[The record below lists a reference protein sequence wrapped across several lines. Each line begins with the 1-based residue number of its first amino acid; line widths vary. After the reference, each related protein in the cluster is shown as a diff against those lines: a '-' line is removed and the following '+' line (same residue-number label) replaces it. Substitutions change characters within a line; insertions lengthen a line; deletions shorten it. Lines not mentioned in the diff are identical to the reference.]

1 MFSLII
7 ENQSG
12 QKLNLTENPNYY
24 TIAEGFNAITANVNT
39 TASAVGHGTTFNSA
53 KISNRNITLQIILR
67 GDVEASRIAL
77 YPFFTPSS
85 QITMYYKNAH
95 RRVHTSGYVE
105 SFECNPN
112 QMSETAN
119 ISIICDNPFLL
130 DDEVKSQSLTSHGS
144 YFSFPFAVPQN
155 GIAFGHSK
163 YIPQTVLVNS
173 GEHEAGCIITLYTKI
188 DLTPPIRIENLLS
201 GEFFELDITMRAND
215 VIVIDTR
222 DGLKGVSL
230 FRDSTTINIIDNIVS
245 GSTWLKLSA
254 GENLWTYIIGLTA
267 TGTTIEYDPLKVDIN
282 IIPEYIGV

>member
-1 MFSLII
+1 MFSLTV

-12 QKLNLTENPNYY
+12 QKLNLTENSNYY

-67 GDVEASRIAL
+67 GDIEASRIAL
-77 YPFFTPSS
+77 YPFFAPSS

-95 RRVHTSGYVE
+95 RKVHTSGYVE

-130 DDEVKSQSLTSHGS
+130 DDEVNSQSLTSHDD
-144 YFSFPFAVPQN
+144 YFSFPFAVPKN
-155 GIAFGHSK
+155 GIAFGNSK
-163 YIPQTVLVNS
+163 FIPQTVLINNS
-173 GEHEAGCIITLYTKI
+173 EHEAGCVITLYTKT
-188 DLTPPIRIENLLS
+188 DLAPPIRIENLLN
-201 GEFFELDITMRAND
+201 GEFFELDITMKADD

-222 DGLKGVSL
+222 DGLKSVSL
-230 FRDSTTINIIDNIVS
+230 LRSSTITNIIDNVVS
-245 GSTWLKLSA
+245 GSTWLKLA
-254 GENLWTYIIGLTA
+254 VGENLWTYIIGLTA
-267 TGTTIEYDPLKVDIN
+267 TGTTIDYDPLKVDIN
-282 IIPEYIGV
+282 ITPEYIGV